1 LYSFEEAIA
10 MQSWSSGQNPASP
23 SSDAAS
29 SDAAFSAPAPREPKR
44 LPEKLGP
51 DRVARMRE
59 LVEGTDWSYRRIA
72 GELGLSVATVS
83 RYATEGGWRRPPAQA
98 PSSPSESRQRIAEK
112 LWRLAERHAEALEDQ
127 PIAQAQ
133 RALQPLARLTRTL
146 GEMDKHAHA
155 PLATGQ
161 YEIDTKPRR
170 SLHEM
175 RDELVAHLE
184 RIEREEREY
193 EERYR
198 WTFENGAGI

>member
-1 LYSFEEAIA
+1 
-10 MQSWSSGQNPASP
+10 MQPLSSGRNPAPS

-29 SDAAFSAPAPREPKR
+29 SAAAPRGPGQR
-44 LPEKLGP
+44 REKLDS
-51 DRVARMRE
+51 DRVARMQE
-59 LVEGTDWSYRRIA
+59 LVEGTHWSYRRIA

-83 RYATEGGWRRPPAQA
+83 RYATEGGWQRPPDEP
-98 PSSPSESRQRIAEK
+98 PSPASTAESRQRIAQK

-146 GEMDKHAHA
+146 GEMDKHAHP
-155 PLATGQ
+155 PLASGQ
-161 YEIDTKPRR
+161 YEIDNRPRR

-184 RIEREEREY
+184 RIEREEKEY
-193 EERYR
+193 DERYR